1 MKVTTKDIEV
11 LEDAIARLLEA
22 VEDVQK
28 QRDECSN
35 DFIQNAQEQEREFG
49 NKPRYH
55 QEIEDTY
62 ESLEDGLDEVFSL
75 IRHAQDIVTDTLPI
89 HIRNILGYRVLSRSL
104 QRW

>member
-1 MKVTTKDIEV
+1 MKVTTKAIEV
-11 LEDAIARLLEA
+11 LEDAIARLLET
-22 VEDVQK
+22 VEGVQK

-62 ESLEDGLDEVFSL
+62 ESLEEGLDEVYNH

-89 HIRNILGYRVLSRSL
+89 RIRNILGYRLIREAN
-104 QRW
+104 

>member
-49 NKPRYH
+49 NQPRYH

-62 ESLEDGLDEVFSL
+62 ESLEEGLDEVYNH

-89 HIRNILGYRVLSRSL
+89 RIRNILGYREVN
-104 QRW
+104 